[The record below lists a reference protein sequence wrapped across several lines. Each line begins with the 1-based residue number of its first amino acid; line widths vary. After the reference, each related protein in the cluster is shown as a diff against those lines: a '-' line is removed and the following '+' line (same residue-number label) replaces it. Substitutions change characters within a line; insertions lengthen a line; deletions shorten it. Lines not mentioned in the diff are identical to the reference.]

1 MGWMTNRLPTMWSG
15 LISRCLP
22 AGSRRGVAQRWTSG
36 EHRNQ
41 ACPAATQTCDF
52 TALSFGPLVLIA
64 SGGVQVTGTACAW
77 REAGGG

>member
-1 MGWMTNRLPTMWSG
+1 MGWMTNRLPTMWVWLDIEMLACRVSPWRGSKMDKRRAPESG
-15 LISRCLP
+15 MP
-22 AGSRRGVAQRWTSG
+22 RR
-36 EHRNQ
+36 H
-41 ACPAATQTCDF
+41 PTCDF